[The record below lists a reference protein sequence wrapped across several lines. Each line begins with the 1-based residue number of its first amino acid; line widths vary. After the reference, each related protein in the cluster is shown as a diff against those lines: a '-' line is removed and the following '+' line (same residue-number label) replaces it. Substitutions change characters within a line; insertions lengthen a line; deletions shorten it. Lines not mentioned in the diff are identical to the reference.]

1 LPLSKR
7 VDAAGTV
14 DAVVA
19 APAAG
24 AAVAAVVAVSAVA
37 AGAVVA
43 AVVAAVADAVDAL
56 AAFDFFLR
64 PLVVSDVELLVVT
77 TPPSAPLPLLLRPAS
92 SVAFGATLELF
103 FDRRDFNFGVVD
115 IDGEGVAS
123 VVVVDVG
130 VAAVAVAVADVA
142 VVVATVVDPALS
154 AIGERLSLSPLPLPP
169 RARRRTTEPVSFSR
183 RVLSTVFLAV
193 VSTDIDD
200 SSLRSFSVVPVEFGD
215 CLFAPGSV
223 FTNKSAGIVRSLP
236 LPTLEIPPPPLP
248 LRLSLNPRLEPPPLF
263 LRPSLPPPPILLPLP
278 LRLSL
283 PPPTPPTPPPPL
295 PMPWRAIV
303 AAPFPIEPAV
313 EFAAAFEGAAW
324 SVAHSP
330 DNDKGCT

>member
-1 LPLSKR
+1 MPLSKR

-200 SSLRSFSVVPVEFGD
+200 SSLKSFSVVPIELYDCRFVPGCDFDTSSGEVLAREAPFPLLPTLFLRLPLAPNPLLPIASFVELVTDFD
-215 CLFAPGSV
+215 CVALSAAHSPEVDKRCDGLRSRTDVAEPDVSPAAAWDIFALRRRCR
-223 FTNKSAGIVRSLP
+223 VRLP
-236 LPTLEIPPPPLP
+236 LPASKPPPL
-248 LRLSLNPRLEPPPLF
+248 
-263 LRPSLPPPPILLPLP
+263 
-278 LRLSL
+278 
-283 PPPTPPTPPPPL
+283 
-295 PMPWRAIV
+295 
-303 AAPFPIEPAV
+303 
-313 EFAAAFEGAAW
+313 
-324 SVAHSP
+324 
-330 DNDKGCT
+330 